1 MSVSLRSLNLRFARR
16 ASRRNPPCCE
26 FCLTAQSL
34 PRKPSLTSHCNPS
47 IVASH
52 CRPYLASSP
61 LPHIAYFIS
70 LPSFAQQPF
79 PYLTPHTL
87 PHITFLASHA
97 KPCFSPH
104 ALPPTPSLTPH
115 YVPCLATLALPHTPN
130 LTYPKTLPHTNP
142 ITFPPQKSLTHARP
156 PAEVL

>member
-1 MSVSLRSLNLRFARR
+1 MPHAVTLHVANFA
-16 ASRRNPPCCE
+16 SPPKAY
-26 FCLTAQSL
+26 LVNQALLHIAT
-34 PRKPSLTSHCNPS
+34 PRLLLHIADLTSHPVPCLTLRTLSPS
-47 IVASH
+47 
-52 CRPYLASSP
+52 
-61 LPHIAYFIS
+61 
-70 LPSFAQQPF
+70 PSFAQQPF

>member
-1 MSVSLRSLNLRFARR
+1 MPHAVTLHVANFA
-16 ASRRNPPCCE
+16 SPPKAY
-26 FCLTAQSL
+26 LVNQALLHIAT
-34 PRKPSLTSHCNPS
+34 PS

-52 CRPYLASSP
+52 CRLYLASSS